1 MQFAYSKTLRTLAA
15 AAAGLAMLGAVVV
28 APQVAQA
35 ADIQVPSGLECNV
48 PSGNT
53 LKLCTTASN
62 DPEES
67 EENNALRN
75 ALGSG
80 SSVDTIYFAD
90 TNRWLWNSDFI
101 NFSDNADAAKVD
113 VTHDVTI
120 YGART
125 RSGNDATINGYT
137 NVSRIKDIAFQVKN
151 GAHLTLAGNLA
162 IDDDE
167 PNGNNRAEIP
177 VTVFDGKVTL
187 KGTARLDSNGGNT
200 GTEAIGIKVDA
211 NAPAG
216 TVVDLQSSGNFGS
229 KPTVYGSDGAVVN
242 LSQKA
247 TVNVSNGSYVS
258 ESDNE
263 WAFGSDTEAQPAH
276 AIYSAGTLNVSN
288 GARISSIRVA
298 SGTANISGGYIAT
311 QVADIDGSNPTDAK
325 YPLRVDAGIVY
336 VTGGTIAD
344 DKDPNNAVPAAIKL
358 AKDAKLYVRAANA
371 GDVKLGSQTQPY
383 IGPAYGNNNGFIAD
397 PTVSL
402 NVTKVPGASDQPGN
416 GKIDVNYDATP
427 EVPFYVQTTGNGT
440 KTALNTS
447 WTETGTKISSGYL
460 GYHGT
465 YGVYGEYTLY
475 SKGKFTANATEGEKV
490 FDPSSEGT
498 ATVFGVPTVVDY
510 EWYSR
515 TEANGY
521 YKRNNTYPGADNATD
536 SSYQAGTYKGRKFAG
551 WFKSGADYNTNQNTD
566 DINLNNDDSYT
577 AGDGVY
583 AVDGNTN
590 QTLTTRQFVWAHFA
604 DAKNQNVAVQ
614 QSTDGT
620 VLRFLTAVDTLKY
633 NNVQF
638 KIEWQYGSATTSP
651 DKGEGTLNSDHVYTA
666 VNNATPAAFN
676 DQAFGTFNNVAQSN
690 NGKGYFATALLRGI
704 PSGYL
709 NNTSSGPFKVTIT
722 PSWTTLDGTV
732 VTGTQVTKEL

>member
-1 MQFAYSKTLRTLAA
+1 MQFAYSKMLRTLAA
-15 AAAGLAMLGAVVV
+15 AAAGLTMLGAVVV
-28 APQVAQA
+28 TPQVAQA

-53 LKLCTTASN
+53 LKLCTTVSAT
-62 DPEES
+62 

-75 ALGSG
+75 ALGNG
-80 SSVDTIYFAD
+80 SSVNTIYFAD
-90 TNRWLWNSDFI
+90 TESNWVWSDHI
-101 NFSDNADAAKVD
+101 DFSDNADEAKVD

-125 RSGNDATINGYT
+125 GGDDQAGVGGYT
-137 NVSRIKDIAFQVKN
+137 DVSRIKDIAFQVKN

-167 PNGNNRAEIP
+167 PNGGNRAEIP

-187 KGTARLDSNGGNT
+187 KDTARLDSNGGNT
-200 GTEAIGIKVDA
+200 STEAIGIKVDA
-211 NAPAG
+211 SAPAG
-216 TVVDLQSSGNFGS
+216 TEVNLQSSGNFGS

-242 LSQKA
+242 LSQNA

-258 ESDNE
+258 ESDNA
-263 WAFGSDTEAQPAH
+263 WAFGSDIEAQPAH

-288 GARISSIRVA
+288 GAQISSIRVA

-325 YPLRVDAGIVY
+325 YPLRVDAGTVY

-344 DKDPNNAVPAAIKL
+344 DRDPNNAVPAAIKL
-358 AKDAKLYVRAANA
+358 AKDAKLYVRAAEA
-371 GDVKLGSQTQPY
+371 GAVKLGSQTQPY
-383 IGPAYGNNNGFIAD
+383 IGSAYGNGNGFITD

-427 EVPFYVQTTGNGT
+427 EVPFDVQATGKGT

-447 WTETGTKISSGYL
+447 WTKQGTKISSGYL

-475 SKGKFTANATEGEKV
+475 SKNKFTANATEGEKV
-490 FDPSSEGT
+490 FDPNSEGI

-515 TEANGY
+515 TEANGN
-521 YKRNNTYPGADNATD
+521 YKRNSTYPGAAGVQD
-536 SSYQAGTYKGRKFAG
+536 SSYQAGTYERRKFAG
-551 WFKSGADYNTNQNTD
+551 WFKSGADYNTNQNTN
-566 DINLNNDDSYT
+566 DIDLNNDDSYT

-583 AVDGNTN
+583 AVDGGTN
-590 QTLTTRQFVWAHFA
+590 ETLTTKQFVWAHFA

-620 VLRFLTAVDTLKY
+620 VLRFLTAIDTLKY
-633 NNVQF
+633 RNVQF

-666 VNNATPAAFN
+666 VNNVTPAAFT
-676 DQAFGTFNNVAQSN
+676 DQAFGTFGNVAQSN

-709 NNTSSGPFKVTIT
+709 NNTIFGPFKVTIT

-732 VTGTQVTKEL
+732 VTGIPVTKKL